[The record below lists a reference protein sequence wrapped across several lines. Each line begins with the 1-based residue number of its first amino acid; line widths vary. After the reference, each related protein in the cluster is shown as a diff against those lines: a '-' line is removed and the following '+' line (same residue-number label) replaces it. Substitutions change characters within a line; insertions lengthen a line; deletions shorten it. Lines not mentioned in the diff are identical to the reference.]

1 MKVKLLFIFALL
13 LTAVT
18 GAWADDDS
26 GSCGTDVS
34 YSYVESTHTLT
45 ISGTGAM
52 ADYDD
57 PSERPWNNYV
67 EEIETVIIED
77 GVTGIGNCAFY
88 YCTSLT
94 SVTIPAS
101 VTTIGDEAFSC
112 CSNIATMTVEAGNKV
127 YDSRNSCNAIIKKE
141 TNTLIAGCK
150 NTIIPDD
157 VTRIGNFAF
166 EGCTSLTTITI
177 PASVTSIGDFA
188 FYDCTGLTTV
198 TIPASVTN
206 IGNYAFGGCSSLTT
220 VTIGSGVTF
229 IGYDAFYD
237 CTNVTDVYCYA
248 NPEEL
253 TWDEYGCN
261 DFMDDGSTKC
271 HVTDET

>member
-18 GAWADDDS
+18 GAWADDI

-57 PSERPWNNYV
+57 PSERPWNSYV

-94 SVTIPAS
+94 SVTIP
-101 VTTIGDEAFSC
+101 C
-112 CSNIATMTVEAGNKV
+112 QC
-127 YDSRNSCNAIIKKE
+127 
-141 TNTLIAGCK
+141 
-150 NTIIPDD
+150 DD
-157 VTRIGNFAF
+157 YRR
-166 EGCTSLTTITI
+166 
-177 PASVTSIGDFA
+177 
-188 FYDCTGLTTV
+188 
-198 TIPASVTN
+198 
-206 IGNYAFGGCSSLTT
+206 
-220 VTIGSGVTF
+220 
-229 IGYDAFYD
+229 
-237 CTNVTDVYCYA
+237 
-248 NPEEL
+248 
-253 TWDEYGCN
+253 
-261 DFMDDGSTKC
+261 
-271 HVTDET
+271 